1 MKSHRDYWTG
11 AAFALILMTALSGAA
26 ETARVAGVLGG
37 DRIRLEDGRIVRY
50 IGIGIPDFAIGE
62 NSPEELQ
69 RLSREFNRSLVDRK
83 LVRLVFDNRRSDRE
97 GDLLAYVYKGETFV
111 NAAIIENGFALVET
125 DPINS
130 RYTDYF
136 KQLLRKARREQAG
149 FWSISESSPESVP
162 IPPPVIL
169 TPSNDQ
175 SKSKIG
181 FSKGKIVFTQPE
193 DSYFY
198 GPGDSRLGKEAKPM
212 LVEDALRAGLKPAPA
227 PKPRKPVLSSAP
239 VSDER

>member
-1 MKSHRDYWTG
+1 
-11 AAFALILMTALSGAA
+11 MTALSSAA

-50 IGIGIPDFAIGE
+50 IGVGIPDFAIGE
-62 NSPEELQ
+62 KSPKELQ
-69 RLSREFNRSLVDRK
+69 RLSREYNRSLVDRR
-83 LVRLVFDNRRSDRE
+83 LVRLVFDNRRSNRA

-111 NAAIIENGFALVET
+111 NAAMIENGFALVET
-125 DPINS
+125 DPLNS

-136 KQLLRKARREQAG
+136 KKMLRKARREQAG
-149 FWSISESSPESVP
+149 FWAVSELSPESVP
-162 IPPPVIL
+162 VPPPVIL
-169 TPSNDQ
+169 TPSNDR

-181 FSKGKIVFTQPE
+181 FSKGKIVFTQPG

-212 LVEDALRAGLKPAPA
+212 LVEDALRAGLKPAP
-227 PKPRKPVLSSAP
+227 
-239 VSDER
+239 VSNKR